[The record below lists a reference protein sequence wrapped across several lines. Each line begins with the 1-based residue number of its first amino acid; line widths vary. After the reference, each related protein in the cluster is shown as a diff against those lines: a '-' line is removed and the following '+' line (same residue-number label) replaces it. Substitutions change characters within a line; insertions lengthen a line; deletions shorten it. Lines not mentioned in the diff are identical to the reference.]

1 MKAVYHFLK
10 SIVVLVSLKKKKW
23 RKRGKKVKP
32 GKPVTLEDFRDEE
45 NDQVLEPTLCI
56 STRRRSKKTSKKRSK
71 KNKHIPS
78 DFSPESESDQEVWI
92 TVICKE
98 EWETDD

>member
-1 MKAVYHFLK
+1 MWHCGIGLPEKT
-10 SIVVLVSLKKKKW
+10 KW

-56 STRRRSKKTSKKRSK
+56 STRRRSKKTPKKRSK